1 MRLNIKRLLL
11 PAAALVLLSA
21 CTKEEPKTL
30 SNDVLFEGTPENV
43 SFEASMTLPDGLQK
57 SYIAGDSV
65 VWEDGDEIRVNNQV
79 FTVHTTNQGGQ
90 KVKGTAFFWGTA
102 TPMYSAWEN
111 NSGNADTVKNWFAVY
126 PKDLAASTTTLLK
139 KNGSYYTKEIHVKFP
154 QVQTY
159 QEVDERNGKF
169 LKNMNYMVAY
179 ATERMENKAVRLQ
192 FVNLCAVLKVGFT
205 AGRTQTF
212 LDGST
217 NNAGIRKIVLVTS
230 TSEKT
235 AFNGEGYINSADN
248 TGLSKATSDLNALPN
263 IQIQIDNANNR
274 NRKLV
279 LDCGGMNANPTSV
292 SLSTTTKWFYI
303 MVPINMMDG
312 LNDLCMEVYD
322 NEGNM
327 MRKCLKGQSIVKRNK
342 MYTVNMG
349 ALACQYAAS
358 SFIDADV
365 SIDATH
371 SMKLSSGNLQYN
383 PKDAIW
389 RFAANQWDTVGK
401 TDNEKIVNGANCNV
415 FIDLFGYG
423 TSGYNGKYGYL
434 HTNVE
439 SDYPSGNI
447 SKSDYDWGKNNMI
460 ISGTNTTGHA
470 KGAFYTWTYN
480 QAAYMLND
488 RTTGSTLNGVD
499 NARFAAAN
507 VNGINGVLIFPDE
520 YTHPTGVAL
529 PNKNSINQNDGL
541 KYSANTYTAADMA
554 KMEKAGVA
562 FLPSAGIRG
571 YGNDYY
577 KYPYTDASHIVLPS
591 DTWGCYWTSTETTN
605 INPPYAGYLLMKEEQ
620 DATNVGT
627 YMTYVNTGGWWRYG
641 GRSVRLILGNF

>member
-21 CTKEEPKTL
+21 CSKEEPKVL
-30 SNDVLFEGTPENV
+30 SDDMLFEGRPENV
-43 SFEASMTLPDGLQK
+43 TFEASMTLPDGLQK

-139 KNGSYYTKEIHVKFP
+139 QNGSYYTKEIHVKFP
-154 QVQTY
+154 QVQKY
-159 QEVDERNGKF
+159 QKVDETNGMF
-169 LKNMNYMVAY
+169 LKDMNYMVAY

-192 FVNLCAVLKVGFT
+192 FVNLCAVLKVGFKV
-205 AGRTQTF
+205 GQSETF
-212 LDGST
+212 LDGT
-217 NNAGIRKIVLVTS
+217 GNNAGIRKIVLHTS
-230 TSEKT
+230 TSANT

-263 IQIQIDNANNR
+263 IQIQIDNANNG

-279 LDCGGMNANPTSV
+279 LDCGGMNANPTYV
-292 SLSTTTKWFYI
+292 RLDNNTKWFYI
-303 MVPINMMDG
+303 MVPINMVDG

-322 NEGNM
+322 NYGNM
-327 MRKCLKGQSIVKRNK
+327 MRKCLKGQNIVKRNK
-342 MYTVNMG
+342 MYTVDMG

-389 RFAANQWDTVGK
+389 RIAANQWDTVGK
-401 TDNEKIVNGANCNV
+401 TNNEKIVNGANCDE

-423 TSGYNGKYGYL
+423 TSGYNNMYGYL
-434 HTNVE
+434 HTSNDA
-439 SDYPSGNI
+439 DYPTGDI
-447 SKSDYDWGKNNMI
+447 CKTQYDWGKYNTI
-460 ISGTNTTGHA
+460 LSGSNTTGHA
-470 KGAFYTWTYN
+470 KGAFFTWTYN
-480 QAAYMLND
+480 QTAYMLNT
-488 RTTGSTLNGVD
+488 RTTGSTLNGVAD
-499 NARFAAAN
+499 ARFAAAN

-520 YTHPTGVAL
+520 YTHPAGVAL
-529 PNKNSINQNDGL
+529 PDKNSINQNNGL
-541 KYSANTYTAADMA
+541 KYSANTYSAADMA
-554 KMEKAGVA
+554 KMEAAGVA
-562 FLPSAGIRG
+562 FLPSCGIRG
-571 YGNDYY
+571 YGNKD
-577 KYPYTDASHIVLPS
+577 YPYNYSDASHIVLPS
-591 DTWGCYWTSTETTN
+591 ETWGCYWASSETTN
-605 INPPYAGYLLMKEEQ
+605 MTPAYAGYLLMKEEGNS
-620 DATNVGT
+620 TNVF
-627 YMTYVNTGGWWRYG
+627 TYVNTGGWCRYG
-641 GRSVRLILGNF
+641 GRAVRLILGNF